1 MSKKTTADRRAIWFL
16 MGLVVSVV
24 SLYLAFRVQEVRANP
39 FASRSGWSWFAQPSE
54 VNAEARLPELSGDLH
69 GLSVSPDGQTIWLV
83 GAQRTVCYSR
93 DSGRS
98 WKQVTLPMFDGEGTP
113 EPTIAPVK
121 KESPKKD
128 AMVAPFSPHVYGL
141 DPPVVK
147 KKIEQDAPQ
156 KTDFAAPPVGSA
168 LTAVSFTLDGR
179 EGWIV
184 GTHGVSF
191 HSIDRGDNWT
201 PIRLVV
207 KGATDDTPRD
217 PNNYNLIAVRAMP
230 DRVAMADNR
239 GCLFEYSQNNRQWVW
254 INRGNAPSA
263 GAWIDT
269 NGFPLLAGWTVDG
282 KIHKYEGE
290 DRKRSIVAEV
300 GGKLR
305 GITRTGEGTIWVVGE
320 NGKIVAIQ
328 PPAEK
333 VSRTSGVATT
343 LQCVAFADEQRG
355 IVGGDDDVLRYTT
368 DGGATWPAATVDWP
382 ILNGTDSKTPSVLAV
397 ALTGTDGWAVGTQG
411 LLLRTAD
418 AGQSWHRFT
427 RPQSSGG
434 YRIFVP
440 APWLFL
446 ALAVALVGFWKSTE
460 AVEYER
466 EAIDDSL
473 TPDRPLEPGQA
484 DVMKLGEIA
493 AALSRFLR
501 NENTLP
507 PLTAAVTGKW
517 GTGKSSLMNLLKKD
531 LEAIGFCPV
540 WFNAWHHS
548 TKNEDQLLAGL
559 LANVIRQGTP
569 SWFSA
574 AGLMFYF
581 KLLYTR
587 FQRLWFQ
594 LLIGAA
600 LTAAA
605 LAYFGNTKAPNLNSL
620 EAWGKALSADTNNN
634 PVIFG
639 ASGLIGVILFLRSA
653 RQGLQSFGVDT
664 SALLTTVASRSNLST
679 LDAKASF
686 RLTFA
691 NQFREV
697 TTALNPRTLVIF
709 IDDLD
714 RCRPE
719 NVLEIMESINFLSS
733 SGDCFIFLGM
743 DRDYVLKSVAL
754 GFEKVAD
761 AMSDA
766 PVGSA
771 DARENRLRFAAS
783 YLEKLINF
791 EVPIPTTDAL
801 KRQEFLLPK
810 TDPVKGEPT
819 RPKWQFPFAVWK
831 SRLMTFALIAS
842 LLVLPLWVYHAL
854 KPTQQPTTGSAAT
867 KDNGQASGVG
877 KPPPEPVG
885 DTPALPANP
894 VTAFA
899 PAPLSDS
906 TLFFWVA
913 VLGIAGMAVVGVVG
927 LLRQPDVVVRDSSQF
942 TQALRIWIGQ
952 ITAKR
957 ETARSLKQ
965 FINRL
970 RYFAM
975 RMRTDEPEPTY
986 WDRLLWSTGVW
997 HRPSATPSTDF
1008 KEADLVQW
1016 SVLYEVCPAALE
1028 NESGVP
1034 IEIADLMKAHAK
1046 QFERN
1051 REKRD
1056 EERNQFRDLTKGF
1069 QN

>member
-1 MSKKTTADRRAIWFL
+1 MSKTSTADRRAIWFL

-98 WKQVTLPMFDGEGTP
+98 WRQVKLPVFDGEGTP
-113 EPTIAPVK
+113 DK
-121 KESPKKD
+121 KESPKSK
-128 AMVAPFSPHVYGL
+128 AMAPFSPHVFMQS
-141 DPPVVK
+141 PPAK
-147 KKIEQDAPQ
+147 LKYEKPDSSP
-156 KTDFAAPPVGSA
+156 KTVAAPHVGSA
-168 LTAVSFTLDGR
+168 LTAVSFTPDGR

-191 HSIDRGDNWT
+191 HSSDRGDNWT
-201 PIRLVV
+201 PIRLVAQ
-207 KGATDDTPRD
+207 GANDAMPRD
-217 PNNYNLIAVRAMP
+217 PNNSNLIAVRAMP
-230 DRVAMADNR
+230 NRGVMADNR

-254 INRGNAPSA
+254 TNRGSAPSA
-263 GAWIDT
+263 GAWIDP
-269 NGFPLLAGWTVDG
+269 NGFPWLAGWTNLG
-282 KIHKYEGE
+282 EIHKYEGE
-290 DRKRSIVAEV
+290 DRKRSIVAEA

-305 GITRTGEGTIWVVGE
+305 GITGTSEGTIWVVGE
-320 NGKIVAIQ
+320 NGKIVAIK

-333 VSRTSGVATT
+333 VPRTSGVATT

-355 IVGGDDDVLRYTT
+355 IVGGDDTVLRYTT
-368 DGGATWPAATVDWP
+368 DGGATWPEATVDWP
-382 ILNGTDSKTPSVLAV
+382 ILKSADSKTPKPSVLAV
-397 ALTGTDGWAVGTQG
+397 ALTGADGWAVGTQG

-427 RPQSSGG
+427 HPQPSGG

-440 APWLFL
+440 APWLLL
-446 ALAVALVGFWKSTE
+446 ALAVALIGFLKSTKT
-460 AVEYER
+460 VEYER

-484 DVMKLGEIA
+484 DVMKLGDIA

-569 SWFSA
+569 SWFST
-574 AGLMFYF
+574 AGLAFYF

-587 FQRLWFQ
+587 FQRLWFR

-605 LAYFGNTKAPNLNSL
+605 LAHFGNTKAIDTITIKDLL
-620 EAWGKALSADTNNN
+620 AALSGDGNDKS
-634 PVIFG
+634 VIFG

-664 SALLTTVASRSNLST
+664 SALLTTVASRSNLTT

-810 TDPVKGEPT
+810 TDPMKGETT
-819 RPKWQFPFAVWK
+819 RPKWQFPLDAWK
-831 SRLMTFALIAS
+831 NRLTTFALIAS
-842 LLVLPLWVYHAL
+842 LIVLPLWVYNEI
-854 KPTQQPTTGSAAT
+854 KPASVATGSPVT
-867 KDNGQASGVG
+867 KNNGQQSGVVIL
-877 KPPPEPVG
+877 KKEETNDVP
-885 DTPALPANP
+885 LPANP

-899 PAPLSDS
+899 PAPHSDS

-913 VLGIAGMAVVGVVG
+913 VLGIAGMAAVGVVG

-975 RMRTDEPEPTY
+975 RMRTEEPEPTY
-986 WDRLLWSTGVW
+986 WDRLLWSTGLW
-997 HRPSATPSTDF
+997 HRPSATPPTDF

-1016 SVLYEVCPAALE
+1016 SVLYEVCPAALDD
-1028 NESGVP
+1028 ESGVP
-1034 IEIADLMKAHAK
+1034 IEIAELMKAHAK

-1051 REKRD
+1051 SEKRD
-1056 EERNQFRDLTKGF
+1056 EERNQFRELTNGF
-1069 QN
+1069 RN

>member
-1 MSKKTTADRRAIWFL
+1 MSEKTTADRRAIWFL

-83 GAQRTVCYSR
+83 GAHRTVCYSR

-98 WKQVTLPMFDGEGTP
+98 WVQVKLPVFDGEGTP
-113 EPTIAPVK
+113 EPEPPKELDK
-121 KESPKKD
+121 KESPQKK
-128 AMVAPFSPHVYGL
+128 AMAPFSPHVFMQS
-141 DPPVVK
+141 PPAK
-147 KKIEQDAPQ
+147 PKYEKPDSSP
-156 KTDFAAPPVGSA
+156 KTVSSAPPVGSA
-168 LTAVSFTLDGR
+168 LTAVSFTPDGR

-191 HSIDRGDNWT
+191 HSIDRGESWT
-201 PIRLVV
+201 PIRLVA
-207 KGATDDTPRD
+207 KGATDTAPRD

-230 DRVAMADNR
+230 DRGVMADNR
-239 GCLFEYSQNNRQWVW
+239 GCLFECSQNNQWVW
-254 INRGNAPSA
+254 TNRGNAPSA
-263 GAWIDT
+263 GAWIDP
-269 NGFPLLAGWTVDG
+269 NGFPWLAGWTDAG

-290 DRKRSIVAEV
+290 DRKRSIVAEA

-305 GITRTGEGTIWVVGE
+305 GITGTNAGTIWVVGE
-320 NGKIVAIQ
+320 NGKIVEIQ

-333 VSRTSGVATT
+333 VPRTSEVATT
-343 LQCVAFADEQRG
+343 LQCVAFADEKRG
-355 IVGGDDDVLRYTT
+355 IVGGDDNVLRYTT
-368 DGGATWPAATVDWP
+368 DAGAKWSAATVNMP

-440 APWLFL
+440 APWLLL
-446 ALAVALVGFWKSTE
+446 ALTVALVGFWKSTK

-484 DVMKLGEIA
+484 DVMKLGDIA

-574 AGLMFYF
+574 AGLLFYF

-605 LAYFGNTKAPNLNSL
+605 LANFGNTNALESNSIDKL
-620 EAWGKALSADTNNN
+620 LTALSGQGTGNS
-634 PVIFG
+634 VVFG
-639 ASGLIGVILFLRSA
+639 VSGLIGVVLFLRSA

-766 PVGSA
+766 PVGSV

-819 RPKWQFPFAVWK
+819 RPKWQFPLAAWK
-831 SRLMTFALIAS
+831 NRLTTFALIAS
-842 LLVLPLWVYHAL
+842 LIVLPLWVYNAI
-854 KPTQQPTTGSAAT
+854 KPARQTITGSAAT
-867 KDNGQASGVG
+867 KDNARGVG
-877 KPPPEPVG
+877 KPQSEPMG
-885 DTPALPANP
+885 DMPALPANP

-975 RMRTDEPEPTY
+975 RMRTEEPEPTY
-986 WDRLLWSTGVW
+986 WDRLLWSTGLW
-997 HRPSATPSTDF
+997 HRPSTTPSTDF

-1034 IEIADLMKAHAK
+1034 KEIADLMKAHAK

-1051 REKRD
+1051 SEKRD
-1056 EERNQFRDLTKGF
+1056 EERNQFRELTNGF
-1069 QN
+1069 RN